1 MELKGNITL
10 KILNEFYV
18 YILMQVK
25 EEDVDISWYSG
36 YGVGEG
42 IVELIY
48 QNNITK
54 LVMGAAAD
62 PHYSR

>member
-1 MELKGNITL
+1 
-10 KILNEFYV
+10 
-18 YILMQVK
+18 MQVD
-25 EEDVDISWYSG
+25 EEDVDISLISG

-48 QNNITK
+48 QNNIKK

-62 PHYSR
+62 PHYSRYIFSEHQV

>member
-1 MELKGNITL
+1 MSFE
-10 KILNEFYV
+10 KIDGIV
-18 YILMQVK
+18 YNKLLVQVK
-25 EEDVDISWYSG
+25 EEDVDISLISG
-36 YGVGEG
+36 YDVGEG

-48 QNNITK
+48 QNNIKK